1 MLFLGWFFPTTGGN
15 DYSWVWALSLSL
27 IEILLIIPQALGN
40 SLLHKIAPYTEINKR
55 KSMWSLM
62 LMVIWIWWLAAI
74 NFAAFSTPMI
84 RFISGEKFLGVRTN
98 LHQRWSD
105 QVLPFLGIVLFASF
119 IKQIYNY
126 LFVSVEK
133 QNFLLRINLFGV
145 VLGTSIWIPLIQKRG
160 LAWGAATQ
168 LMIELMFMFGWM
180 RIAKTHKIDVIFEKW
195 IFPRVIA
202 ILIWTGIVWYIINQ
216 YVQFNTR
223 KLLWILVIFNGI
235 VALISLPTL
244 KKIAKKLAI
253 ENWEYDEM
261 TL

>member
-1 MLFLGWFFPTTGGN
+1 
-15 DYSWVWALSLSL
+15 
-27 IEILLIIPQALGN
+27 
-40 SLLHKIAPYTEINKR
+40 
-55 KSMWSLM
+55 M

-74 NFAAFSTPMI
+74 NFAAFSTPII

-98 LHQRWSD
+98 VHQRWSD

-145 VLGTSIWIPLIQKRG
+145 ILWTSIWIPLIQKRG

-168 LMIELMFMFGWM
+168 LMIELMFMFGGM
-180 RIAKTHKIDVIFEKW
+180 RVAKTHKIGVIFEKW
-195 IFPRVIA
+195 IFPRVVA
-202 ILIWTGIVWYIINQ
+202 ILIWTAIVWFLINHYIQ
-216 YVQFNTR
+216 LNTR
-223 KLLWILVIFNGI
+223 QLLCMLLWFNWI

-244 KKIAKKLAI
+244 KKIAKR
-253 ENWEYDEM
+253 
-261 TL
+261 